1 MKRILLLLL
10 FALAVGSF
18 SPTLAQPD
26 YFFPGTGPFR
36 ADIPSPEQFLGYP
49 IGSHHTR
56 YDQIVAYFQLL
67 SERSER
73 MALLKIGR
81 THEHREQITAIF
93 TAPANHA
100 RLEEIRHQ
108 HLARATNEGGDE
120 IPLVV
125 HLGYNVHG
133 NEPSGGEA
141 ALLTAYYLAANET
154 IETQSWLE
162 QMVILLDPVYNP
174 DGRDRHTNWANMH
187 KASPPV
193 EDSNDREH
201 NEVWPG
207 GRTNHYWFDLNRDW
221 FLGVHPESR
230 NRMKIFHQWRPYVA
244 TDHHEMGTNSTFYFD
259 PGKNS
264 SNNPVVPPFLYDAI
278 YPNFSRYFSQALDA
292 IGSQYFTKELFDKLY
307 PGYGSSYANFY
318 GGAGFLFEQA
328 SSRGHAQE
336 TNTIPLTFAYTIRNQ
351 FAVSLATLRG
361 ALAEKPN
368 LLMLRR
374 GFYRAAREQA
384 RANPVKGYVFG
395 DEYDL
400 ARTYAF
406 VNLLRLH
413 QIEVYALPAELQQE
427 GKTFSPNKA
436 FVVPAEQENYFM
448 VRSAF
453 EKSITYQDSTFYDA
467 SSWSL
472 PHAFN
477 LPYAELKGRV
487 PLGVKIT
494 ADLQQKPTPPARSDY
509 AYLMDLRD
517 YYAHKAIYQLQEQE
531 VIVKIAFKPFTF
543 SIDGQARD
551 FSQGAVI
558 IPVQQQK
565 LSAEEVY
572 KAIQEASQ
580 NCSMVFYPVHSGLSI
595 QGIDLGST
603 FARPLKKPKALM
615 VVGPGVSAYEA
626 GETWHLLDQ
635 RVGMP
640 IAKVEAARLKNLKLA
655 DYTAIVMV
663 SGSYELDKPTVEKIK
678 AWLQEGGTLIAFK
691 TATEW
696 AIKQGLCKEEL
707 VPVDTTKTLARR
719 DFGDAANTE
728 GARRIGGAIFEQDL
742 DVTNPIGFGFSSR
755 KISVYRNGNTFLKP
769 SKNPYATVSQYSA
782 APLIGGFVHPE
793 SLEKVANSAGI
804 LLSGA
809 GQGRLILFADN
820 PNFRGIWY
828 GTNKLFLN
836 ALFFGPVI
844 SVPNAERGGE

>member
-1 MKRILLLLL
+1 MP
-10 FALAVGSF
+10 LAAAFCFLAAS
-18 SPTLAQPD
+18 LNAQPE
-26 YFFPGTGPFR
+26 YFYPNTGAFR

-49 IGSHHTR
+49 LGSHHTR
-56 YDQIVAYFQLL
+56 YDQIVAYFELL

-81 THEHREQITAIF
+81 THEYRQQVTAIF
-93 TAPANHA
+93 TAPAHHA
-100 RLEEIRHQ
+100 RLEELRQQ
-108 HLARATNEGGDE
+108 HLARAAGEGQGE
-120 IPLVV
+120 APLVV

-133 NEPSGGEA
+133 NEPSGAEA
-141 ALLTAYYLAANET
+141 ALLTAYYLAANESA
-154 IETQSWLE
+154 ETQAWLE
-162 QMVILLDPVYNP
+162 QMIILLDPVYNP
-174 DGRDRHTNWANMH
+174 DGRDRHSNWANMH
-187 KASPPV
+187 KATPPV
-193 EDSNDREH
+193 EDPNDREH

-230 NRMKIFHQWRPYVA
+230 NRLKVFHQWRPYVA

-259 PGKNS
+259 PGKSS
-264 SNNPVVPPFLYDAI
+264 SNNPVVPAFLYETV
-278 YPNFSRYFSQALDA
+278 YPNFSRYFAQALDA
-292 IGSQYFTKELFDKLY
+292 LGSQYFTKELFDKLY

-361 ALAEKPN
+361 ALGERDN
-368 LLMLRR
+368 LIKMRR
-374 GFYRAAREQA
+374 DFYRAAREQA
-384 RANPVKGYVFG
+384 RVNPIKGYIFG
-395 DEYDL
+395 DEHDL
-400 ARTYAF
+400 ARTCAL

-413 QIEVYALPAELQQE
+413 QIEVYALPAEFKLE
-427 GKTFSPNKA
+427 GQTFVPGKA
-436 FVVPAEQENYFM
+436 FVVPTEQENYFM

-477 LPYAELKGRV
+477 LPYAELRGRV
-487 PLGVKIT
+487 PLGDKVT
-494 ADLQQKPTPPARSDY
+494 ADLQKKPAPPVRSDY
-509 AYLMDLRD
+509 AYLLDLRD
-517 YYAHKAIYQLQEQE
+517 YDAHRAIYQLQEKE
-531 VIVKIAFKPFTF
+531 LIVKIAFRPFTF

-551 FSQGAVI
+551 FSRGAVI

-565 LSAEEVY
+565 LSAEAVHQ
-572 KAIQEASQ
+572 AVQAASQ
-580 NCSMVFYPVHSGLSI
+580 DCGLEILPVQSGLSI

-615 VVGPGVSAYEA
+615 IVGPGVSSYEA
-626 GETWHLLDQ
+626 GEVWHLLDQ

-640 IAKVEAARLKNLKLA
+640 IAKVEASRLKNLKLA
-655 DYTAIVMV
+655 DYTAMVMV
-663 SGSYELDKPTVEKIK
+663 SGSYDLDKPTAEKIK
-678 AWLQEGGTLIAFK
+678 TWLQEGGTLITFK
-691 TATEW
+691 TAAEW
-696 AIKQGLCKEEL
+696 AIKQGLCKEAL
-707 VPVDTTKTLARR
+707 VPVDTAKTLARR
-719 DFGDAANTE
+719 DYGDAANTL

-755 KISVYRNGNTFLKP
+755 KISVYRNGNTFLQP
-769 SKNPYATVSQYSA
+769 SKNPYATVAQYTA

-804 LLSGA
+804 LLSAA

-820 PNFRGIWY
+820 PNFRGVWY
-828 GTNKLFLN
+828 GTSKLFLN
-836 ALFFGPVI
+836 ALFFGPLI
-844 SVPNAERGGE
+844 SVPGGSSN